1 MDEKRVQAYIELIQ
15 ALLNC
20 VRGDEPKI
28 LRANKHLIDEGL
40 LETIEQVA
48 DILIKEDATNT
59 ANWLRTLAAQLAN
72 YLNSS
77 SITFTHQEYLEFL
90 DQLLVAITRSN
101 GDAQVV
107 YPLLQANLS
116 KLNLVF
122 ANLLE
127 AWATVT
133 LPKFHPEIVQSI
145 AIDISNLS
153 DLIYMFPLGN
163 RADNIEIAILGYE
176 IVLKIFT
183 RDRFPEHWAIT
194 QNNLGTTYA
203 NRIYGERIKN
213 LETAVSCYQQA
224 LSEYASKNGQ
234 QHRDHKTGSE

>member
-1 MDEKRVQAYIELIQ
+1 MDEQRVQAYIELIQ

-20 VRGDEPKI
+20 ASGEEPKI
-28 LRANKHLIDEGL
+28 LRVNKHLIDQGL
-40 LETIEQVA
+40 LETMEQVA
-48 DILIKEDATNT
+48 NLLIKEDAKDT
-59 ANWLRTLAAQLAN
+59 ANWLRNLAAQLTD
-72 YLNSS
+72 YLSS
-77 SITFTHQEYLEFL
+77 SSVTFTHQEYLEFL
-90 DQLLVAITRSN
+90 DQVLVATARSN

-107 YPLLQANLS
+107 YPLLQANLN

-133 LPKFHPEIVQSI
+133 LPKFPPEIAQNM

-153 DLIYMFPLGN
+153 DLIYLFPLGN

-183 RDRFPEHWAIT
+183 RDRFPEQWAIT
-194 QNNLGTTYA
+194 QNNLGNAYA
-203 NRIYGERIKN
+203 NRIRGERLKN
-213 LETAVSCYQQA
+213 LETAVVCYQQA
-224 LSEYASKNGQ
+224 LSQY
-234 QHRDHKTGSE
+234 T